1 MYGPYP
7 SDRVRRGLTKPETSN
22 FGSYSDCPKCGN
34 WHEKT
39 DDCRFED
46 AAIWFGTPRSPSDA

>member
-7 SDRVRRGLTKPETSN
+7 SDCVRRGLTKPEPGDVDSL
-22 FGSYSDCPKCGN
+22 SECSKCGC
-34 WHEKT
+34 WHGEK

-46 AAIWFGTPRSPSDA
+46 VARLADQRGPVGAH